1 MKKAWLILLTAIVA
15 SWVVLFALS
24 ASPLKNTK
32 TAQQGLLDL
41 RSQDFSS
48 ENINVSGQWE
58 FYWEQLLLPGEE
70 VSHRSY
76 ATFPLLWD
84 KIEVNG
90 KSLPSVGYAT
100 YKLKIILPPSIP
112 LLALRI
118 PDIYSSYRLYVN
130 DSLAVENGKPA
141 SKKEA
146 AKPFWSERI
155 VSLPRHTDTV
165 NLLLHV
171 ANFWHSKGGPHKPVV
186 LGSFEQISR
195 QNKIDWGLDTITTGF
210 ILMSG
215 FLFFGLYLFAKSDKP
230 ILYFALFCFTYS
242 YRIIGTGP
250 YLFYS
255 LFPELNWFV
264 TLRIEYL
271 SLVLGCACLFQY
283 IRYLYPQEAGKIV
296 VRILLWISALYS
308 IIILTTTVHFFSS
321 VMPVYL
327 VILFFYLAYAFYVFI
342 TAYIHKRNDSDF
354 ALLSACIAFI
364 LFLFLNLHYFKLAP
378 DMKVM
383 ICSGY
388 ILFLF
393 LQAIILS
400 SRFAYT
406 LGYAARQ
413 AQLGVKAKSEF
424 LSTMSHEIRTPLNA
438 IIGLVHILLKG
449 KPSSSQKDTLEVV
462 LFSANNLLVLVN
474 DILDYSKL
482 EENKMKL
489 EKIDMNLQEI
499 GENIVKGA
507 QSFADSKKIKLEYE
521 FDNRIPERVLGDP
534 TRITQVITNLVH
546 NAIKFTDEGWVRL
559 SLLAEKTESH
569 HATITI
575 SVKDSGI
582 GILPDEQKIIFK
594 RFTQAD
600 SSTSRK
606 YGGTG
611 LGLAISKRILALYNA
626 DMKFD
631 SEPGRGSTFWFTL
644 SFPVVAGKKN
654 AVLNP
659 TVSKKPL
666 RNLSILITEDNALN
680 VMIAKTILE
689 DFGARVDVASNGK
702 QALEKFDAAVHHIVL
717 MDLNMPEMDGF
728 EATKQLRSRGI
739 TVPVIALTA
748 TLPAEIA
755 DKINAA
761 GFTDIIVKPFDPDGL
776 CRTILKY
783 RKGGEG

>member
-1 MKKAWLILLTAIVA
+1 MKKAWLIVLTAIVA
-15 SWVVLFALS
+15 CWVLLFALFTT
-24 ASPLKNTK
+24 PLKTKK

-41 RSQDFSS
+41 GNQDFSS
-48 ENINVSGQWE
+48 ENIDISGQWE
-58 FYWEQLLLPGEE
+58 FYWAQLLLPGEQ

-76 ATFPLLWD
+76 AAFPSLWT
-84 KIEVNG
+84 KITANG
-90 KSLPSVGYAT
+90 RTLPSTGYAT
-100 YKLKIILPPSIP
+100 YKLKIILPPSAP
-112 LLALRI
+112 LMALRI

-141 SKKEA
+141 SKKEE

-155 VSLPRHTDTV
+155 VLLPQHTDTL
-165 NLLLHV
+165 NLLMHV

-186 LGSFEQISR
+186 LGSFEQIAR
-195 QNKIDWGLDTITTGF
+195 QNKIDWGLDIVTTGF

-215 FLFFGLYLFAKSDKP
+215 FLFFGLYLFAKNDKP

-250 YLFYS
+250 YLLYS
-255 LFPELNWFV
+255 LFPQVNWFV

-283 IRYLYPQEAGKIV
+283 IRYLYPQEANKV
-296 VRILLWISALYS
+296 LVRILLWISALYS
-308 IIILTTTVHFFSS
+308 IIIITAPVRLFSA
-321 VMPVYL
+321 VMPLYL
-327 VILFFYLAYAFYVFI
+327 IVLFLCLGYAFYIFI
-342 TAYIHKRNDSDF
+342 TAYIHKRNDSEF
-354 ALLSACIAFI
+354 ALLSACVAFV

-378 DMKVM
+378 VMKAM

-406 LGYAARQ
+406 LSHAALQ

-489 EKIDMNLQEI
+489 EKIDMNLREI
-499 GENIVKGA
+499 GENIIKGA
-507 QSFADSKKIKLEYE
+507 QSFADSKKIKLEYAY
-521 FDNRIPERVLGDP
+521 DKNIPKRVLGDP

-559 SLLAEKTESH
+559 SLYAERTDTH
-569 HATITI
+569 HTTITI
-575 SVKDSGI
+575 AVKDSGI

-611 LGLAISKRILALYNA
+611 LGLAISRKILALHSVELQLS
-626 DMKFD
+626 
-631 SEPGRGSTFWFTL
+631 SEPGKGSTFWFTL
-644 SFPVVAGKKN
+644 SFPTVHRKKI
-654 AVLNP
+654 
-659 TVSKKPL
+659 VSTDSLTAKDKPL
-666 RNLSILITEDNALN
+666 QDYTILLAEDNPLN
-680 VMIAKTILE
+680 AMIAKTILE
-689 DFGARVDVASNGK
+689 DFGAGIELAGNGRE
-702 QALEKFDAAVHHIVL
+702 AVEKFNAAVHHVII

-728 EATKQLRSRGI
+728 EATEQLRRRGV

-755 DKINAA
+755 ERIKSA

-783 RKGGEG
+783 RK

>member
-1 MKKAWLILLTAIVA
+1 MKKAWLIVLTAIVT

-24 ASPLKNTK
+24 TSPLKNTK

-48 ENINVSGQWE
+48 ANINLSGQWE
-58 FYWEQLLLPGEE
+58 FYWSQLLLPGED

-76 ATFPLLWD
+76 ASFPSLWN
-84 KIEVNG
+84 KIEVGG
-90 KSLPSVGYAT
+90 KPLPSVGYAT
-100 YKLKIILPPSIP
+100 YKLKIILPSSDP

-118 PDIYSSYRLYVN
+118 PDIYSSYRLYIN

-141 SKKEA
+141 SKKEE

-155 VSLPRHTDTV
+155 VLLPQHTDTV

-186 LGSFEQISR
+186 LGNFEQISR

-210 ILMSG
+210 ILMSS
-215 FLFFGLYLFAKSDKP
+215 FLFFGLYLFAKNDKP

-255 LFPELNWFV
+255 LFPGINWFV

-271 SLVLGCACLFQY
+271 SLVLSCACLFQY
-283 IRYLYPQEAGKIV
+283 IRYLYPQEAGKAV
-296 VRILLWISALYS
+296 VRILLWVSALYS
-308 IIILTTTVHFFSS
+308 IIILTAPVHFFSGI
-321 VMPVYL
+321 MPLYL
-327 VILFFYLAYAFYVFI
+327 IILFFYLGYAFYIFI

-378 DMKVM
+378 DMKAM

-406 LGYAARQ
+406 LSHAALQ

-489 EKIDMNLQEI
+489 EKIDMDLREI
-499 GENIVKGA
+499 GKNIIKGA

-521 FDNRIPERVLGDP
+521 FDKDIPEQVLGDP

-559 SLLAEKTESH
+559 SLQAEKVDTH
-569 HATITI
+569 HITITI
-575 SVKDSGI
+575 AVKDSGI
-582 GILPDEQKIIFK
+582 GILPDEQQIIFK

-611 LGLAISKRILALYNA
+611 LGLAISRKILALYNVELQLN
-626 DMKFD
+626 
-631 SEPGRGSTFWFTL
+631 SEGGRGSTFWFTL
-644 SFPVVAGKKN
+644 SFPIVYRKKI
-654 AVLNP
+654 LS
-659 TVSKKPL
+659 TGSLTGMDKPL
-666 RNLSILITEDNALN
+666 QDYTILLAEDNPLN
-680 VMIAKTILE
+680 AMIAKTILE
-689 DFGARVDVASNGK
+689 DFGAGVELAGNGRE
-702 QALEKFDAAVHHIVL
+702 AVEKFNAAVHHVII

-728 EATKQLRSRGI
+728 EATKQLRSKGV

-755 DKINAA
+755 GKIKAA

-783 RKGGEG
+783 RKGV

>member
-1 MKKAWLILLTAIVA
+1 MKKAWLIVLTAIVA
-15 SWVVLFALS
+15 SWVVLFVLS
-24 ASPLKNTK
+24 ASPLESTK
-32 TAQQGLLDL
+32 PAQEGLLDL
-41 RSQDFSS
+41 RSRDLSS
-48 ENINVSGQWE
+48 ANINLSGQWE
-58 FYWEQLLLPGEE
+58 FYWSQLLLPGEE
-70 VSHRSY
+70 MEQRSY
-76 ATFPLLWD
+76 ARFPLLWN
-84 KIEVNG
+84 KIEVQG
-90 KSLPSVGYAT
+90 KPLPSLGYAT
-100 YKLKIILPPSIP
+100 YRLKVILPPATP

-118 PDIYSSYRLYVN
+118 PDMYSSYRLYIN
-130 DSLAVENGKPA
+130 DSLAVENGTPA
-141 SKKEA
+141 SGKEE

-155 VSLPRHTDTV
+155 VLLPQHTDTIS
-165 NLLLHV
+165 LLMHV

-186 LGSFEQISR
+186 LGNFQQISR
-195 QNKIDWGLDTITTGF
+195 QSKIDWGLDTITTGF
-210 ILMSG
+210 ILMSS
-215 FLFFGLYLFAKSDKP
+215 FLFFGLYLFAKNDKP
-230 ILYFALFCFTYS
+230 ILYFALFCLIYS
-242 YRIIGTGP
+242 YRMIGTGP

-255 LFPELNWFV
+255 LFPGMDWFV
-264 TLRIEYL
+264 TIRIEYL
-271 SLVLGCACLFQY
+271 SLVLSCACLFQY
-283 IRYLYPQEAGKIV
+283 IRHLYPQEAGKIV
-296 VRILLWISALYS
+296 VRVLLWISAVYS

-378 DMKVM
+378 VMKLMV
-383 ICSGY
+383 CSGY

-393 LQAIILS
+393 LQAVILS

-406 LGYAARQ
+406 LSYAALQ

-449 KPSSSQKDTLEVV
+449 KPSSSQKETLEVV

-474 DILDYSKL
+474 DILNYSKL

-489 EKIDMNLQEI
+489 EKIDMDLQEI
-499 GENIVKGA
+499 GKNIIRGA

-521 FDNRIPERVLGDP
+521 FDDRIPGQVVGDP

-546 NAIKFTDEGWVRL
+546 NAIKFTDEGWVKL
-559 SLLAEKTESH
+559 SFYVEKIDEH
-569 HATITI
+569 QVMVTIAI
-575 SVKDSGI
+575 KDSGI
-582 GILPDEQKIIFK
+582 GILPGEQKIIFK

-611 LGLAISKRILALYNA
+611 LGLAISKRILSLYNV
-626 DMKFD
+626 DLKFD
-631 SEPGRGSTFWFTL
+631 SEPGSGSTFWFTL
-644 SFPVVAGKKN
+644 PFPVTTTKKDVTLSSAG
-654 AVLNP
+654 
-659 TVSKKPL
+659 SDKPL
-666 RNLSILITEDNALN
+666 RNCFILIADDNALN
-680 VMIAKTILE
+680 VMIVRTILE
-689 DFGARVDVASNGK
+689 DFGAAVDVAGNGK
-702 QALEKFDAAVHHIVL
+702 EALEKFDAAIHHIVL

-728 EATKQLRSRGI
+728 EATRQLRNKGV

-755 DKINAA
+755 DNINAA

-776 CRTILKY
+776 CRTVLKY
-783 RKGGEG
+783 RKKE

>member
-1 MKKAWLILLTAIVA
+1 MKKAWFIVLTAIVA
-15 SWVVLFALS
+15 SWVILFVLS
-24 ASPLKNTK
+24 ASPLESTE
-32 TAQQGLLDL
+32 TAQHGILDL
-41 RSQDFSS
+41 RSRDLSS
-48 ENINVSGQWE
+48 ANVDLSGQWE
-58 FYWEQLLLPGEE
+58 FYWGQLLLPGEQAE
-70 VSHRSY
+70 QRSY
-76 ATFPLLWD
+76 ASFPSLWN
-84 KIEVNG
+84 KIKVDG
-90 KSLPSVGYAT
+90 KPLPSEGYAT
-100 YKLKIILPPSIP
+100 YRLKLILPPGAP

-141 SKKEA
+141 AKKEA
-146 AKPFWSERI
+146 ASPFWSERI
-155 VSLPRHTDTV
+155 VLLPRHADTIS
-165 NLLLHV
+165 LLMHV
-171 ANFWHSKGGPHKPVV
+171 ANFWHSKGGPHKPVE
-186 LGSFEQISR
+186 LGNFEQIAR

-210 ILMSG
+210 ILMSS
-215 FLFFGLYLFAKSDKP
+215 FLFFGLYLFAKNDKP

-242 YRIIGTGP
+242 YRIVGTGP

-255 LFPELNWFV
+255 LFPGTNWFL
-264 TLRIEYL
+264 TIRIEYL
-271 SLVLGCACLFQY
+271 SLVLSCACLFQY
-283 IRYLYPQEAGKIV
+283 IRHLYPQEAGKIV
-296 VRILLWISALYS
+296 VKVLLWVSALYS

-321 VMPVYL
+321 LMPVYL
-327 VILFFYLAYAFYVFI
+327 IVLFFYLGYAFYIFI

-354 ALLSACIAFI
+354 ALLSACIAFV

-378 DMKVM
+378 AMKAM

-406 LGYAARQ
+406 LSYAAVQ

-449 KPSSSQKDTLEVV
+449 KPSSTQKETLEVV

-489 EKIDMNLQEI
+489 EKIEMNLREI
-499 GENIVKGA
+499 GKNIIKGS
-507 QSFADSKKIKLEYE
+507 QSFADSRKIKLEYE
-521 FDNRIPERVLGDP
+521 FDDRIPELVLGDP
-534 TRITQVITNLVH
+534 TRLTQVITNLVH
-546 NAIKFTDEGWVRL
+546 NAIKFTDKGWVNL
-559 SLLAEKTESH
+559 SLHVEK
-569 HATITI
+569 ADVRNVTITI
-575 SVKDSGI
+575 AIKDSGI
-582 GILPDEQKIIFK
+582 GISPDEQKIIFK

-611 LGLAISKRILALYNA
+611 LGLAISKRILALHNVELQ
-626 DMKFD
+626 FN
-631 SEPGRGSTFWFTL
+631 SEPGRGSAFWFTI
-644 SFPVVAGKKN
+644 SFPVA
-654 AVLNP
+654 
-659 TVSKKPL
+659 TVKRNEAPGSEGSDKPL
-666 RNLSILITEDNALN
+666 QHFHILIADDNALN
-680 VMIAKTILE
+680 VMIVRTILE
-689 DFGARVDVASNGK
+689 DFGATVDVAGDGR
-702 QALEKFDAAVHHIVL
+702 QALEKFDAATHHIVL

-728 EATKQLRSRGI
+728 EATKQLRNKGVI
-739 TVPVIALTA
+739 VPVIALTA

-755 DKINAA
+755 DKVRSA

-776 CRTILKY
+776 CRTVLKY
-783 RKGGEG
+783 RKRV